1 MDHLFN
7 CTNKLFEVGDTGNSS
22 ELPSEAKQDRR
33 KKTGYHCQQ
42 EKDSETRTSSPS
54 DGGQ

>member
-7 CTNKLFEVGDTGNSS
+7 CTNKLFEAGDGNSS

-33 KKTGYHCQQ
+33 KKTGYHGQQ
-42 EKDSETRTSSPS
+42 EKDSEIRTSSPS
-54 DGGQ
+54 DVGQ